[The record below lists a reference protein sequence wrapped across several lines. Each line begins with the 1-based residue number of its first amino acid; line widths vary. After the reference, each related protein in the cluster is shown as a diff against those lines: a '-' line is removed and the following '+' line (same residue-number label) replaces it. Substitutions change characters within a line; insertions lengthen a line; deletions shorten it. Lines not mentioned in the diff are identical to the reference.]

1 MLQLLFCSCLA
12 DSSNQGP
19 GGAPTLSASCITQLG
34 LAKAKGFTKNN
45 FSKCLLLLMFFIMS
59 RVRAESQ
66 GFGTYN
72 NHRALGQIKMD
83 KDFHCSGLRS
93 NGLQGCVP
101 LSGLLIVSVQV
112 LKSTPSAPPPPASFL
127 L

>member
-1 MLQLLFCSCLA
+1 
-12 DSSNQGP
+12 
-19 GGAPTLSASCITQLG
+19 
-34 LAKAKGFTKNN
+34 
-45 FSKCLLLLMFFIMS
+45 MS

-83 KDFHCSGLRS
+83 KDFHCSRLWS

-101 LSGLLIVSVQV
+101 LSGLFIVSAQV

-127 L
+127 LQMLNIFLCLNCYYADCNQTH